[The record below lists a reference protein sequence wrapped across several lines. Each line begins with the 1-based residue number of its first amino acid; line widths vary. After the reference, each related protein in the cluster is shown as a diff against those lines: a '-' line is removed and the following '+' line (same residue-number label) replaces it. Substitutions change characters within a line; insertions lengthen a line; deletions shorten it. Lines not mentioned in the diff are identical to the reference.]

1 MTSAEQAKER
11 LLWCVSQR
19 RNGGAWIEV
28 GYETITVTLYYSPG
42 DVAERHHFPGS
53 PNRYRWSYA

>member
-28 GYETITVTLYYSPG
+28 GCEMIDVTFMFGDWTEHHLVPG
-42 DVAERHHFPGS
+42 L
-53 PNRYRWSYA
+53 PNRFRWRYA